1 MVERTPEEEE
11 RYQASLEA
19 AKLFRPDTHD
29 LSLSDFT
36 QVKADLEHAVSVLQ
50 LHADVTAT
58 DADDDQRQRLQ
69 NAIVTLEALIQ
80 RIPS

>member
-1 MVERTPEEEE
+1 MVDRTPEEEE

-19 AKLFRPDTHD
+19 SKLLRPDTHE

-50 LHADVTAT
+50 LHADVT
-58 DADDDQRQRLQ
+58 DANADEKQSLQ
-69 NAIVTLEALIQ
+69 NAIVTLEALIR